1 MAALTDRED
10 LSPELLERPLEE
22 RSRSSEKCIYR
33 ASVKLRDVALEE
45 AIPPAGRNGH
55 ISVPISLYHQLVV
68 LSKG

>member
-22 RSRSSEKCIYR
+22 RSRSSEKCVYR

-45 AIPPAGRNGH
+45 AIPPDGRNGPYLG
-55 ISVPISLYHQLVV
+55 PIYLYHQLVV
-68 LSKG
+68 LSKA